1 MDFLNFVEGAR
12 TCRRFDEAQS
22 LTFKDLEWLLD
33 CARLSPCSRNEQEL
47 RYITVNQGDVC
58 QNLVDLCRWAGAL
71 KDWKGP
77 AEGEKPTAFI
87 ALLAPE
93 ESSARYCYDVGIA
106 CQTINLAAH
115 SRGWGAC
122 IILSFDHVKT
132 TALLQPPQGL
142 KINLL
147 IALGVEAEKRAVAQM
162 PADGSFDY
170 WRDAQG
176 VHHVPKRSLAE
187 LIVGKF

>member
-1 MDFLNFVEGAR
+1 MDFLNFVAGTR
-12 TCRRFDEAQS
+12 SCRRFNEAQS

-47 RYITVNQGDVC
+47 RYITVNQGEVC
-58 QNLVDLCRWAGAL
+58 KELERVCSWAGAL
-71 KDWKGP
+71 KDWNGP

-87 ALLAPE
+87 AVLAPDN
-93 ESSARYCYDVGIA
+93 SNARFCYDVGIA

-122 IILSFDHVKT
+122 IILSFNHVK
-132 TALLQPPQGL
+132 AAELLQPPVDL

-147 IALGVEAEKRAVAQM
+147 IALGVEAEKRVVAPM

-170 WRDAQG
+170 WRDAQD
-176 VHHVPKRSLAE
+176 VHYVPKRSLEE